1 MQAKSPIRS
10 ERIPLSVATNS
21 AVSHSVPPR
30 QDPNLS
36 QGYLTTLS
44 SMSKE
49 TTHEQEKGLNP
60 DLKT

>member
-10 ERIPLSVATNS
+10 EREVTNS

-30 QDPNLS
+30 QDPSLS
-36 QGYLTTLS
+36 QGYLPTLS

-49 TTHEQEKGLNP
+49 TTHEQEQGLNP
-60 DLKT
+60 DLKI